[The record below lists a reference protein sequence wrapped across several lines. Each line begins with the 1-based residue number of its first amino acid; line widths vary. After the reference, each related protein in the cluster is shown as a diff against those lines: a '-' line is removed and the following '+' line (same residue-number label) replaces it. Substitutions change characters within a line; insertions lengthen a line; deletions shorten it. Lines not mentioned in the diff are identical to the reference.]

1 MTGALIILA
10 VVVIVGAILYIHH
23 RVTDK
28 DEVAIEEVCEPQLQD
43 EQCCGMH
50 IVCEK
55 DSLLTAVSPEII
67 YYDDEE
73 LDVYKGRKADEYDSA
88 EIDQFREVLL
98 TLLPQDIA
106 GWGRSIQLRGIEL
119 PIEVREE
126 LLMIVAEAR
135 QKQA

>member
-28 DEVAIEEVCEPQLQD
+28 DEVAIKEVREPQLQD

>member
-28 DEVAIEEVCEPQLQD
+28 DEVAIEEVREPQLQD

-55 DSLLTAVSPEII
+55 DSLLTAVRPEII

-119 PIEVREE
+119 PIEVRDE